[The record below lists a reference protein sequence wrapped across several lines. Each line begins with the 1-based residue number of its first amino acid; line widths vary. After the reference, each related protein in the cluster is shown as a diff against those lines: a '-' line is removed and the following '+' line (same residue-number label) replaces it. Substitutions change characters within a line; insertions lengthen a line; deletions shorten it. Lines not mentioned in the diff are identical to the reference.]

1 MLRRS
6 DATVRARVDGVERLS
21 KRVACAAVRALAA
34 STLRFFLLYAGWAS
48 GL

>member
-1 MLRRS
+1 MQLPC
-6 DATVRARVDGVERLS
+6 ARVDGVERLS
-21 KRVACAAVRALAA
+21 KRVACAAVRALP